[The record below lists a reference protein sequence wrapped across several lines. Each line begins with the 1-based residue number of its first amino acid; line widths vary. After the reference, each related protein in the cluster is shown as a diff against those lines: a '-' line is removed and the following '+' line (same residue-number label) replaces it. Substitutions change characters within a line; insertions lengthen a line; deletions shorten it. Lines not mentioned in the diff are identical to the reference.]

1 MKLAEHTVTA
11 FVDNVASTSPAPG
24 GGSCAAL
31 YGALGAALTVMVA
44 VMTQGREKHADFA
57 EHAAEAQ
64 KACEELKE
72 KLVDVMDRDTEAFN
86 KVSDAFGMPKST
98 DEEKAAR
105 SAAIQEGLKACTETP
120 MEMLALCDAAVTQA
134 ASMVDRFNDNCA
146 SDLGVAALSLK
157 AGAQGAWLN
166 VLINIGSLKDKEYAE
181 KKRAEGEA
189 LLAHATQTADACYE
203 AMLKLVDGQ

>member
-1 MKLAEHTVTA
+1 MKLAEHTITA
-11 FVDNVASTSPAPG
+11 FAENVASTSPAPG

-31 YGALGAALTVMVA
+31 YGALGAALTAMVSA
-44 VMTQGREKHADFA
+44 MTQGREKYADFA
-57 EHAAEAQ
+57 AHAAETQ
-64 KACEELKE
+64 KACEDLQA
-72 KLVDVMDRDTEAFN
+72 KLIDVMDRDTDAFQ
-86 KVSDAFGMPKST
+86 KVSDAFALPKGT

-120 MEMLALCDAAVTQA
+120 LEMLLLCDAAATQA
-134 ASMVDRFNDNCA
+134 ASLVGRFNDNCA

-166 VLINIGSLKDKEYAE
+166 VLINIGSLKDKAYAE
-181 KKRAEGEA
+181 EKRAEGKA
-189 LLAHATQTADACYE
+189 LLDHAVKMADECYE